1 MSLILAPRLADLST
15 RLDRV
20 DANLRALGHGAK
32 GLADRWAE
40 SFGETPAAVELS
52 RPAAAGDPAKRL
64 AACWGAENG

>member
-40 SFGETPAAVELS
+40 DLGETPVLELS
-52 RPAAAGDPAKRL
+52 SPSSGDPAKRL
-64 AACWGAENG
+64 ADQWKKENG

>member
-32 GLADRWAE
+32 GLADAWGE
-40 SFGETPAAVELS
+40 SFGETPVVELS
-52 RPAAAGDPAKRL
+52 SPSSGDPAKAL
-64 AACWGAENG
+64 ANQWEKENR